1 MTTIAACGF
10 CGNVAPGRKPG
21 AEPGRP
27 AGPCSRCGHLMFW
40 SAEDNLP
47 TRHAVGRSVDE
58 AVERAR
64 RARHGLSPDR
74 AQPSDA
80 YLGSAI

>member
-1 MTTIAACGF
+1 
-10 CGNVAPGRKPG
+10 
-21 AEPGRP
+21 
-27 AGPCSRCGHLMFW
+27 MFW

-47 TRHAVGRSVDE
+47 ARHAVGRSVDE

-64 RARHGLSPDR
+64 RARRGLSPDR

-80 YLGSAI
+80 YLGSTI